1 MSTQRTGN
9 RLLDSLSKKDLARL
23 FPHLDAISLA
33 VRDPI
38 TARAKAIEFVY
49 FPTAG
54 MISVVATLADGSQV
68 EVGIVGSEGMVGG
81 SVIMGTDTA
90 SNEAYVQIAGS
101 ALRLRSNILVRRAI
115 ESRSLRERLLLF
127 TLAFMLQTSQTA
139 ACNVRHNV
147 VQRLARWLLMA
158 QERVEGDDLPLTQEV
173 LAMMLGVRRA
183 GVTVAAGTLQAAGL
197 IRYNHGRVV
206 VLDRRGLEAAAC
218 ECYRLGKNESAR
230 LVG

>member
-1 MSTQRTGN
+1 MSTQLTGN
-9 RLLDSLSKKDLARL
+9 RLLDSLSKKDLGLL
-23 FPHLDAISLA
+23 FPHLEGISLA

-38 TARAKAIEFVY
+38 NARAKPIDFVY

-54 MISVVATLADGSQV
+54 MVSMVATLANGSQV

-90 SNEAYVQIAGS
+90 SNEAFVQIAGS

-115 ESRSLRERLLLF
+115 ESRSLRERFLLF
-127 TLAFMLQTSQTA
+127 ALALTFQISQTA

-147 VQRLARWLLMA
+147 VERLARWLLMA
-158 QERVEGDDLPLTQEV
+158 QERVAGDDLPLTQEF

-183 GVTVAAGTLQAAGL
+183 GVTVAAGTLQAGGL

-218 ECYRLGKNESAR
+218 ECYRVGRKESAR
-230 LVG
+230 LLG